1 MTDDGNGHG
10 AQWDQEFDWIVVGSG
25 GGGMTSAL
33 TAHHHGLRSVIIEK
47 SAYVGGS
54 TARSGGCVWIPNNY
68 LALHAGLPDS
78 EALARTY
85 MAATVGERTPQALQ
99 DAYLKHGPDMIA
111 FLRDHSAMQFEWSRG
126 YSDYYP
132 EAPGGFADGRA
143 LEPLPFNGR
152 ELGPNFKHLRRPV
165 MLGVRYTSISLR
177 RVQIMGGLRRHWS
190 GRRQLL
196 RTIVDTAGN
205 LLTGKAMLTM
215 GQGIAGRLYYSVLRA
230 GIAVELNTALT
241 RLIQED
247 GRVVGVEVMRNFKPR
262 RYRARR
268 GVLLAT
274 GGFAH
279 NQAMRDQYH
288 PQPSQA
294 AWSIAVESDTGDGI
308 RAGQAAG
315 AGVDL
320 MEDAWWGPVS
330 QVGGQRYPNFSV
342 TERSTPGTI
351 MVNSQGERFVN
362 EAAPYSDVV
371 HRIHELHNSTDVS
384 HVPCWIILDRANRES
399 YLLGLAPPALPLPRK
414 FFEHGD
420 FFKAPTLEALARQ
433 IGVPGDKLVASVR
446 RFNAYAESG
455 VDADFHRGESA
466 YDRIFGDPHFRN
478 PNLAPLTK
486 PPFYAV
492 KLYPGD
498 IGTRGGL
505 VTNELAQV
513 LDRSGGVIEGL
524 WATGNSMA
532 SVMGHSYP
540 GPGATIGPSMTFGYV
555 AALAAAGKISASMA
569 AAGEAATVD
578 VGQAGVSS

>member
-1 MTDDGNGHG
+1 MTDRD
-10 AQWDQEFDWIVVGSG
+10 ARPTVAWDEEFDWIVVGSG

-33 TAHHHGLRSVIIEK
+33 TAHHHGLRSLIIEK

-68 LALHAGLPDS
+68 LALEGGLPDS
-78 EALARTY
+78 EDLARTY
-85 MAATVGERTPQALQ
+85 MAATVGDRTPPALQ
-99 DAYLKHGPDMIA
+99 QAYLKYGPEMIR
-111 FLRDHSAMQFEWSRG
+111 FLRDHSAMQFEWSKG

-143 LEPLPFNGR
+143 LEPVPFDGHQ
-152 ELGPNFKHLRRPV
+152 LGSNFRYLRPPV
-165 MLGVRYTSISLR
+165 MPGVRYTSISLR
-177 RVQIMGGLRRHWS
+177 AAQIMGGMRRHWS

-196 RTIVDTAGN
+196 KTMYDTTRN
-205 LLTGKAMLTM
+205 ILTRKAMLTM
-215 GQGIAGRLYYSVLRA
+215 GQGIAGRLYHSVLRA
-230 GIAVELNTALT
+230 GIPVERNTALT

-247 GRVVGVEVMRNFKPR
+247 GRVLGVEVTRNFKPR
-262 RYRARR
+262 RYRATR
-268 GVLLAT
+268 GVLLAA

-308 RAGQAAG
+308 RAGHAAG
-315 AGVDL
+315 ARLDL

-330 QVGGQRYPNFSV
+330 QIGGQRYPNFSV
-342 TERSTPGTI
+342 TERSTPGA
-351 MVNSQGERFVN
+351 MVVNSQGERFVN

-371 HRIHELHNSTDVS
+371 HRIHELHNSGGVS
-384 HVPCWIILDRANRES
+384 HVPCWIILDRTNRNS
-399 YLLGLAPPALPLPRK
+399 YMLGLAMPALPLPRK
-414 FFEHGD
+414 FFEHED
-420 FFKAPTLEALARQ
+420 FFKAPTLQALAQQ
-433 IGVPGDKLVASVR
+433 IGVPGDRLLASVR
-446 RFNAYAESG
+446 KFNAYAESG
-455 VDADFHRGESA
+455 VDPEFHRGESA

-478 PNLAPLTK
+478 PNLAPLIK

-505 VTNELAQV
+505 VTNALAQV
-513 LDRSGGVIEGL
+513 LDQDGGVIQGL

-555 AALAAAGKISASMA
+555 AALAAAGKIPAEGPA
-569 AAGEAATVD
+569 
-578 VGQAGVSS
+578 

>member
-1 MTDDGNGHG
+1 MTDRD
-10 AQWDQEFDWIVVGSG
+10 ARPTAAWDEEFDWIVVGSG

-33 TAHHHGLRSVIIEK
+33 TAHHHGLRSLIIEK

-68 LALHAGLPDS
+68 LALEGGLPDS
-78 EALARTY
+78 EELARTY
-85 MAATVGERTPQALQ
+85 MAATVGDRTPAALQ
-99 DAYLKHGPDMIA
+99 QAYLKYGPEMIR
-111 FLRDHSAMQFEWSRG
+111 FLRDHSAMQFEWSKG

-143 LEPLPFNGR
+143 LEPLPFDGHQ
-152 ELGPNFKHLRRPV
+152 LGSNFRYLRPPV
-165 MLGVRYTSISLR
+165 MPGVRYTSISLR
-177 RVQIMGGLRRHWS
+177 AAQIMGGMRRHWS

-196 RTIVDTAGN
+196 KTMYDTTRN
-205 LLTGKAMLTM
+205 ILTRKAMLTM
-215 GQGIAGRLYYSVLRA
+215 GQGVAGRLYYSVLRA
-230 GIAVELNTALT
+230 GVPVERNTALT

-247 GRVVGVEVMRNFKPR
+247 GRVLGVEVTRNFKPR
-262 RYRARR
+262 RYRATR
-268 GVLLAT
+268 GVLLAA

-308 RAGQAAG
+308 RAGQVAG
-315 AGVDL
+315 ARLDL

-330 QVGGQRYPNFSV
+330 QISGQRYPNFSV
-342 TERSTPGTI
+342 TERSTPGA
-351 MVNSQGERFVN
+351 MVVNSQGERFVN

-371 HRIHELHNSTDVS
+371 HRIHELHNSGGVS
-384 HVPCWIILDRANRES
+384 HVPCWIILDRANRNS
-399 YLLGLAPPALPLPRK
+399 YMLGLAMPALPLPRK
-414 FFEHGD
+414 FFEHED
-420 FFKAPTLEALARQ
+420 FFKAPTLQALAQQ
-433 IGVPGDKLVASVR
+433 IGVPGDRLLASVR
-446 RFNAYAESG
+446 KFNAYAESG
-455 VDADFHRGESA
+455 VDPEFHRGESA

-478 PNLAPLTK
+478 PNLAPLIK

-505 VTNELAQV
+505 VTNALAQV
-513 LDRSGGVIEGL
+513 LDQDGGVIQGL
-524 WATGNSMA
+524 WAAGNTMA

-555 AALAAAGKISASMA
+555 AALAAAGKIPAE
-569 AAGEAATVD
+569 GPT
-578 VGQAGVSS
+578 

>member
-1 MTDDGNGHG
+1 MTDRDARPTAG
-10 AQWDQEFDWIVVGSG
+10 WDEEFDWIVVGSG

-68 LALHAGLPDS
+68 LALEGGLPDS
-78 EALARTY
+78 EELAKTY
-85 MAATVGERTPQALQ
+85 MAATVGDRTPAALQ
-99 DAYLKHGPDMIA
+99 QAYLKYGPEMIR
-111 FLRDHSAMQFEWSRG
+111 FLRDHSEMRFEWSKG

-143 LEPLPFNGR
+143 LEPVPFDGHQ
-152 ELGPNFKHLRRPV
+152 LGSNFRYLRPPV
-165 MLGVRYTSISLR
+165 MPGLRYTSISLR
-177 RVQIMGGLRRHWS
+177 AAQIMGGMRRHWS

-196 RTIVDTAGN
+196 KTMYDTTRN
-205 LLTGKAMLTM
+205 ILTRKAMLTM
-215 GQGIAGRLYYSVLRA
+215 GQGIAGRLYHSVLRA
-230 GIAVELNTALT
+230 GIPVERNTALT

-247 GRVVGVEVMRNFKPR
+247 GRVLGVEVTRNFKPR
-262 RYRARR
+262 RYRATR
-268 GVLLAT
+268 GVLLAA

-279 NQAMRDQYH
+279 NQAMRDHYH

-315 AGVDL
+315 ARLDL

-342 TERSTPGTI
+342 TERSTPGA
-351 MVNSQGERFVN
+351 MVVNSLGERFVN

-371 HRIHELHNSTDVS
+371 HRIHELHNSGGVS
-384 HVPCWIILDRANRES
+384 HVPCWIILDRANRNS
-399 YLLGLAPPALPLPRK
+399 YMLGLAMPALPLPRK
-414 FFEHGD
+414 FFEHED
-420 FFKAPTLEALARQ
+420 FFKAPSLEALAQQ
-433 IGVPGDKLVASVR
+433 IGVPGDRLLASVR
-446 RFNAYAESG
+446 TFNAYAESG

-478 PNLAPLTK
+478 PNLAPLIK

-505 VTNELAQV
+505 VTNALAQV
-513 LDRSGGVIEGL
+513 LDQDGGVIQGL

-555 AALAAAGKISASMA
+555 AALAAAGKIPAEGPA
-569 AAGEAATVD
+569 
-578 VGQAGVSS
+578 

>member
-1 MTDDGNGHG
+1 MTDRD
-10 AQWDQEFDWIVVGSG
+10 ARPTAAWDEEFDWIVVGSG

-33 TAHHHGLRSVIIEK
+33 TAHHHGLRSLIIEK

-68 LALHAGLPDS
+68 LALEGGLPDS
-78 EALARTY
+78 EELARTY
-85 MAATVGERTPQALQ
+85 MAATVGDRTPAALQ
-99 DAYLKHGPDMIA
+99 QAYLKYGPEMIR
-111 FLRDHSAMQFEWSRG
+111 FLRDHSAMQFEWSKG

-143 LEPLPFNGR
+143 LEPLPFDGHQ
-152 ELGPNFKHLRRPV
+152 LGSNFRYLRPPV
-165 MLGVRYTSISLR
+165 MPGVRYTSISLR
-177 RVQIMGGLRRHWS
+177 AAQIMGGMRRHWS

-196 RTIVDTAGN
+196 KTMYDTTRN
-205 LLTGKAMLTM
+205 ILTRKAMLTM
-215 GQGIAGRLYYSVLRA
+215 GQGVAGRLYYSVLRA
-230 GIAVELNTALT
+230 GVPVERNTALT

-247 GRVVGVEVMRNFKPR
+247 GRVLGVEVTRNFKPR
-262 RYRARR
+262 RYRTTR
-268 GVLLAT
+268 GVLLAA

-308 RAGQAAG
+308 RAGQVAG
-315 AGVDL
+315 ARLDL

-330 QVGGQRYPNFSV
+330 QISGQRYPNFSV
-342 TERSTPGTI
+342 TERSTPGA
-351 MVNSQGERFVN
+351 MVVNSQGERFVN

-371 HRIHELHNSTDVS
+371 HRIHELHNSGGVS
-384 HVPCWIILDRANRES
+384 HVPCWIILDRANRNS
-399 YLLGLAPPALPLPRK
+399 YMLGLAMPALPLPRK
-414 FFEHGD
+414 FFEHED
-420 FFKAPTLEALARQ
+420 FFKAPTLQALAQQ
-433 IGVPGDKLVASVR
+433 IGVPGDRLLASVR
-446 RFNAYAESG
+446 KFNAYAESG
-455 VDADFHRGESA
+455 VDPEFHRGESA

-478 PNLAPLTK
+478 PNLAPLIK

-505 VTNELAQV
+505 VTNALAQV
-513 LDRSGGVIEGL
+513 LDQDGGVIQGL
-524 WATGNSMA
+524 WAAGNTMA

-555 AALAAAGKISASMA
+555 AALAAAGKIPAE
-569 AAGEAATVD
+569 GPT
-578 VGQAGVSS
+578 